1 MENLWTMRELS
12 AMQVNFAFEIDGLC
26 KKLVLNKS
34 TKRSQLVNH
43 IRTKCMASQPSR
55 CIHFS
60 YHPCSCNC
68 RHHKQTSPNLSCIS
82 PVILHKKTVKKRVN
96 RV

>member
-26 KKLVLNKS
+26 KKLALNKS
-34 TKRSQLVNH
+34 TRCPQLVNH
-43 IRTKCMASQPSR
+43 IRTKCMRGHPR
-55 CIHFS
+55 RPIHFS
-60 YHPCSCNC
+60 YHSCSCNY
-68 RHHKQTSPNLSCIS
+68 RYHKQTLPNFSCIS
-82 PVILHKKTVKKRVN
+82 SVILHKNTVKKQVN

>member
-1 MENLWTMRELS
+1 MENLWPMRELS

-34 TKRSQLVNH
+34 TRCPQLVNY
-43 IRTKCMASQPSR
+43 IRTKCMESQPSR

-60 YHPCSCNC
+60 YLSCSCNC
-68 RHHKQTSPNLSCIS
+68 RHHQIFPAFL
-82 PVILHKKTVKKRVN
+82 L
-96 RV
+96 